1 MIEIPDDPLDM
12 WITRTRALGHKIA
25 FQFLNETEIIAVGMN
40 QPNEIVTTHLRFE
53 VLDSEKLWS
62 AGQLSHLKECIYR
75 QYPQIRRQLT
85 RKLARST
92 GKRLAV

>member
-1 MIEIPDDPLDM
+1 MIEVPTDPVDM
-12 WITRTRALGHKIA
+12 WISRIRALGHKIA
-25 FQFLNETEIIAVGMN
+25 FQFLDEAEIMTVGMN
-40 QPNEIVTTHLRFE
+40 NPNEIVTTHLRFE

-85 RKLARST
+85 QKLARST